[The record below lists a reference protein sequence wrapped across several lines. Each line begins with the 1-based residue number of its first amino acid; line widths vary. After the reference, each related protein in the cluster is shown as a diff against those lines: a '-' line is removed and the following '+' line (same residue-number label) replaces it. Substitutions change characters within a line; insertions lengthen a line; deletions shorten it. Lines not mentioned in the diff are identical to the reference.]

1 MMHKNCCVIGGGG
14 YVGSVL
20 VPKLLALNYDV
31 SVLDLFMYG
40 DYLPNHKRLFK
51 LKGDVRNP
59 KAVSRA
65 VRGCD
70 SVIHLACISNDPSF
84 ELDEALGK
92 AINYDC
98 FRDCVRIAKAE
109 GVGRFIY
116 ASSSS
121 VYGLREE
128 SEVTEEIPNN
138 ILKPLTQYSQLKLM
152 CEEVLF
158 DESELG
164 FTTSVLRPATVCG
177 YSPRQRL
184 DLVVNIMTN
193 TGYNTDQ
200 IKVFGGPQQRPNI
213 HIEDMANAYEHML
226 VQPAWYIDRQVFNVG
241 GSNYTLDELS
251 NLVQSRLFTVTG
263 KKPKIIREPSSDL
276 RSYHISSG
284 KIQDKLGYSPTHLVS
299 DAIDELVDALSK
311 GLLPDSMTDS
321 RYFNIKQMQKL
332 NLK

>member
-1 MMHKNCCVIGGGG
+1 MHKNCCVIGGGG

-20 VPKLLALNYDV
+20 VPKLLAENYDV

-40 DYLPNHKRLFK
+40 DHLPDDKRLFK

-59 KAVSRA
+59 SAVRRA
-65 VRGCD
+65 MRGCD

-84 ELDEALGK
+84 DLKPELGK

-98 FRDCVRIAKAE
+98 FRDAVRAAKFE

-121 VYGLREE
+121 VYGVRDE
-128 SEVTEEIPNN
+128 SDVTEEIPNN
-138 ILKPLTQYSQLKLM
+138 ELKPLTQYSQLKLM

-158 DESELG
+158 QESELG
-164 FTTSVLRPATVCG
+164 FTTCVLRPATVCG

-193 TGYNTDQ
+193 TAVNRGEIT
-200 IKVFGGPQQRPNI
+200 VHGGTQYRPNI
-213 HIEDMANAYEHML
+213 HIQDMVDAYSHML
-226 VQPAWYIDRQVFNVG
+226 VMEAWRIDRQIFNVG
-241 GSNYTLDELS
+241 GDNHTL
-251 NLVQSRLFTVTG
+251 SRIADIVAARTKVPI
-263 KKPKIIREPSSDL
+263 KHEPSNDL
-276 RSYHISSG
+276 RSYHISSEKIRTKLNWYPQLSVAHAVRDLQIAMQEG
-284 KIQDKLGYSPTHLVS
+284 K
-299 DAIDELVDALSK
+299 
-311 GLLPDSMTDS
+311 LPNSLTDTN
-321 RYFNIKQMQKL
+321 YFNIKRMQEL